1 MSLDPRKTANR
12 RRSSGAQLVCAWLHL
27 TPRECYTLARAS
39 SDAALEMAVGYGLD
53 RPVARELS
61 EAFGVPLPVSREAQW
76 YADLIK
82 QDTKNLNEE
91 T

>member
-1 MSLDPRKTANR
+1 MHTPWS
-12 RRSSGAQLVCAWLHL
+12 HL
-27 TPRECYTLARAS
+27 SIRECRRLARVEIA
-39 SDAALEMAVGYGLD
+39 E
-53 RPVARELS
+53 ARELS

-82 QDTKNLNEE
+82 QDTKNRNEE